1 MAKKFDYRQYYKDY
15 YNIDF
20 GSEYEVHHIDFDRSN
35 NDINNLLLLPKPL
48 HAKYHKLYPYI
59 QSIIDDRALK
69 AVIDIN
75 NGTTY
80 YFDEMKSFCEIMI
93 EINHWKLEKVE
104 GYCNFKK

>member
-1 MAKKFDYRQYYKDY
+1 MAKKLDYRQYYKDY
-15 YNIDF
+15 YN
-20 GSEYEVHHIDFDRSN
+20 IDFDRSN

-93 EINHWKLEKVE
+93 EINHWKLKKVE
-104 GYCNFKK
+104 GYSNFRR

>member
-1 MAKKFDYRQYYKDY
+1 MAKKFDYRQYYKDH

-20 GSEYEVHHIDFDRSN
+20 GSEYDVHHIDFDRSN

-69 AVIDIN
+69 AVFDIN

-104 GYCNFKK
+104 GYRNFKK